1 MARRYL
7 VVLAAFLVV
16 CPVMADVLVTTAELD
31 ELAEIFQAY
40 EKYTQTLSESLTKVS
55 GNLESARTLLSASNE
70 RITDLELSFNA
81 YVTATKAEA
90 RRLEVCQWV
99 ERGLFAAAIVAII
112 IFK

>member
-1 MARRYL
+1 MVVRLL
-7 VVLAAFLVV
+7 VLLGAFVIV
-16 CPVMADVLVTTAELD
+16 CPVMADIVVTTAELD
-31 ELAEIFQAY
+31 ELEAILQAY

-81 YVTATKAEA
+81 YVTATRAEA
-90 RRLEVCQWV
+90 RRQRVCQWV
-99 ERGLFAAAIVAII
+99 ERGLFAAAIVVII